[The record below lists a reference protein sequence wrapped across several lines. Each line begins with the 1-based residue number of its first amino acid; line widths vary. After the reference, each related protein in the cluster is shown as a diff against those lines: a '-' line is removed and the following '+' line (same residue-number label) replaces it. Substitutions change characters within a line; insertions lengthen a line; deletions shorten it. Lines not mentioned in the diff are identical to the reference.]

1 MKFYHNPW
9 FNFYCIGDSTI
20 ADNKEI
26 CLRSITANDLGKA
39 IGFSLIAYP
48 FTSSYSYSCNPFVI
62 ESGKVIRLT
71 TLNGLNY
78 ARSPIILKE
87 IPVANIV
94 ISST

>member
-48 FTSSYSYSCNPFVI
+48 FTSSYSYSCNPVKALP
-62 ESGKVIRLT
+62 SK
-71 TLNGLNY
+71 N
-78 ARSPIILKE
+78 IIKE
-87 IPVANIV
+87 CHSKRNH
-94 ISST
+94 